1 MCEILIYP
9 CTHAK
14 KKTTS
19 MKLFCITLVELQ
31 RWLYIVDRNNLTE
44 RCEPTAV
51 DEPATEHQQYIRLEV
66 KQVCSMQL
74 LL

>member
-1 MCEILIYP
+1 
-9 CTHAK
+9 
-14 KKTTS
+14 

-66 KQVCSMQL
+66 KQVCSCEEVFTLPIKSAKL
-74 LL
+74 LQ